1 MDSSD
6 TRPSKSAR
14 KREHLALQALGEK
27 LIGLKR
33 AQLDSLELEQRL
45 LDAVLA
51 ARTMRA
57 RGALRRQKQLIGKL
71 MRNIDPEPIRAAV
84 DAFGRHDRQA
94 TALFHE
100 AEAWRDRVV
109 ADGMPAVERF
119 ESETG
124 LPNDSLRE
132 NARAL
137 GAATNA
143 GARQHA
149 KRRIFRDIHAHL
161 RAQMQAARK

>member
-1 MDSSD
+1 MDSPD

-51 ARTMRA
+51 AQTMRA
-57 RGALRRQKQLIGKL
+57 HGAIRRQKQLIGKL
-71 MRNIDPEPIRAAV
+71 MRNVDPQPIQAAV
-84 DAFGRHDRQA
+84 DAFGSHDRRA
-94 TALFHE
+94 TALFHD

-109 ADGMPAVERF
+109 AEGIPAVERL

-124 LPNDSLRE
+124 LPNPSLRE

-137 GAATNA
+137 GAAKNA
-143 GARQHA
+143 GARQRA
-149 KRRIFRDIHAHL
+149 KRRIFRDIHEHL